1 MARTPSA
8 REHYDLEV
16 SKLTVVIRVVEQDT
30 RRGEE
35 WKAETLSALRK
46 ARELLARQAPPSDPT
61 PSKDAGTRRRPASK
75 AT

>member
-16 SKLTVVIRVVEQDT
+16 SRLTIVIRAVEQDE

-35 WKAETLSALRK
+35 WRGETLTALRR
-46 ARELLARQAPPSDPT
+46 ARELLAQAPPSNLAPL
-61 PSKDAGTRRRPASK
+61 KDAGTRRKPAGK
-75 AT
+75 TT